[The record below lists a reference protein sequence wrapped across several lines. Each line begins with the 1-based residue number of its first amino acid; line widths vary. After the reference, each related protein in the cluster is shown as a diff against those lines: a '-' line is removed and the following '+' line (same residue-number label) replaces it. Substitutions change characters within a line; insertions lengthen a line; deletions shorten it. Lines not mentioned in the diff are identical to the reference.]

1 MKIHRRAHFTLR
13 GRPIHLRV
21 FSILNIVLLSA
32 CSAPS
37 YLADPSQDLAI
48 HFQYAQALNELKA
61 IDWPNDHWWQ
71 RYDDAQLNALVNEAL
86 RSSPDMQVAQARL
99 KYAQGMAQQAGALN
113 KPNVGMA
120 ASASE
125 TKVSYAYQAYMPP
138 ENWND
143 YGSVGLDFSYDFDF
157 WGKNKALIE
166 SAQFD
171 YAAAQAQQRS
181 AALILSTSV
190 VNHYIELARL
200 YANQDT
206 ATAALDIKHHTLDLL
221 TKRYDNGLETQVAV
235 SQARST
241 AALVE
246 ADLLSIQEAIALQK
260 NALAAL
266 LGSGPD
272 RGLSLSRPALVF
284 STAIGIPDDLAL
296 GLLGH
301 RADISIARWHAQAAA
316 NRIDYAKAQFYPD
329 IKLSAFIGYQ
339 SFGLNSLFNSGND
352 AGNVGAAIYL
362 PLFSGGRLEGQLTVA
377 ESHYEEAVALYNAT
391 LIQALQE
398 VANAITS
405 NQKLSA
411 RIAKMQEA
419 VDAASVAY
427 QTSRHRYSG
436 GLSTYLDVLTAEN
449 ALINSQQALVNL
461 ESRSFSLDVA
471 LIHALGG
478 GYHSTP
484 L

>member
-1 MKIHRRAHFTLR
+1 M
-13 GRPIHLRV
+13 RV

-37 YLADPSQDLAI
+37 YLADPSQDLAT

-125 TKVSYAYQAYMPP
+125 SKVSYAYQAYMPP

-171 YAAAQAQQRS
+171 YAAAQAQQR
-181 AALILSTSV
+181 A
-190 VNHYIELARL
+190 
-200 YANQDT
+200 
-206 ATAALDIKHHTLDLL
+206 AALDIKHHTLDLL

-272 RGLSLSRPALVF
+272 RGLSLSRPTLVF
-284 STAIGIPDDLAL
+284 STAVGIPDDLAL

-339 SFGLNSLFNSGND
+339 SFGLNNLFNSGND

-471 LIHALGG
+471 LIHALGS
-478 GYHSTP
+478 GYHST
-484 L
+484 LL

>member
-1 MKIHRRAHFTLR
+1 MKTHRRAHLTIG

-37 YLADPSQDLAI
+37 YLADPSQDLAT

-125 TKVSYAYQAYMPP
+125 SKVSYAYQAYMPP

-171 YAAAQAQQRS
+171 YAAAQAQQR
-181 AALILSTSV
+181 A
-190 VNHYIELARL
+190 
-200 YANQDT
+200 
-206 ATAALDIKHHTLDLL
+206 AALDIKHHTLDLL

-272 RGLSLSRPALVF
+272 RGLSLSRPTLVF
-284 STAIGIPDDLAL
+284 STAVGIPDDLAL

-339 SFGLNSLFNSGND
+339 SFGLNNLFNSGND

-471 LIHALGG
+471 LIHALGS
-478 GYHSTP
+478 GYHST
-484 L
+484 LL

>member
-1 MKIHRRAHFTLR
+1 MG

-37 YLADPSQDLAI
+37 YLADPSQDLAT

-125 TKVSYAYQAYMPP
+125 SKVSYAYQAYMPP

-171 YAAAQAQQRS
+171 YAAAQAQQR
-181 AALILSTSV
+181 A
-190 VNHYIELARL
+190 
-200 YANQDT
+200 
-206 ATAALDIKHHTLDLL
+206 AALDIKHHTLDLL

-272 RGLSLSRPALVF
+272 RGLSLSRPTLVF
-284 STAIGIPDDLAL
+284 STAVGIPDDLAL

-339 SFGLNSLFNSGND
+339 SFGLNNLFNSGND

-471 LIHALGG
+471 LIHALGS
-478 GYHSTP
+478 GYHST
-484 L
+484 LL